1 MTKARPLFGTDPG
14 FVTDFSGKSAAEIY
28 NEAVVP
34 RVNAF
39 DAMGFLEEGRRRR
52 ETQLEQDLAQEAFSR
67 NSDDEFL
74 RDLTDRRSPS
84 VGGSE
89 PDFDSLSMTM
99 DDLEPESGGS
109 GGGAIKLSNYGYDT
123 DTSPDYNSN
132 VRRIGNRNNRLV
144 DGVSAA
150 LTASLAKRMGILPGQ
165 EFEAVAKDGTVYRRR
180 YDDTVPTTYKGKPLP
195 ETVDL
200 YQRKGSNSFGGT
212 IVEIRPITGKQP
224 NKD

>member
-1 MTKARPLFGTDPG
+1 MTNARPLFGTDPG
-14 FVTDFSGKSAAEIY
+14 FVTDFSGKSAADIY
-28 NEAVVP
+28 NESVVP

-52 ETQLEQDLAQEAFSR
+52 NAQLEQDLAQEAFAR

-74 RDLTDRRSPS
+74 RSLTERNFRP
-84 VGGSE
+84 VGGQE
-89 PDFDSLSMTM
+89 PNFDSLSMTM
-99 DDLEPESGGS
+99 DDLGSNSGNS
-109 GGGAIKLSNYGYDT
+109 GEGAVRLSNYGYDT

-132 VRRIGNRNNRLV
+132 VRRIGNRNNKLV

-150 LTASLAKRMGILPGQ
+150 LTASLAKRLGIRPGQ

-212 IVEIRPITGKQP
+212 IVEIRPITGNQP
-224 NKD
+224 